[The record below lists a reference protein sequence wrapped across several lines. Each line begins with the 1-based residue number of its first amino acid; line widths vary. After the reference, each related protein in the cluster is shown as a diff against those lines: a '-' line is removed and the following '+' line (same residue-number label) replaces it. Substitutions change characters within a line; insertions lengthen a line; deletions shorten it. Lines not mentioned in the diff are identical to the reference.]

1 MANKRFFSPSG
12 SRDRLIYQP
21 TFTSSGARILV
32 CVGKES
38 IHDYI
43 QSFKESTDM
52 NVIMK
57 RFLLGDQ
64 SVLNVNKG
72 VYANVV
78 GAPKTLAEFLNAQ
91 IVSNQLF
98 DKLPADVRSAF
109 GNDVNKFFVTYG
121 SPEWLEALS
130 KYSKTEVNNEP
141 QC

>member
-1 MANKRFFSPSG
+1 MESKRFFSPSG
-12 SRDRLIYQP
+12 THDRLIYQP
-21 TFTSSGARILV
+21 TITSSGARVLV

-57 RFLLGDQ
+57 RFLLGDT
-64 SVLNVNKG
+64 SVLNVNSG

-91 IVSNQLF
+91 ITSNQLF
-98 DKLPADVRSAF
+98 DKLPSDVRSAF

-121 SPEWLEALS
+121 SPQWLEIMA
-130 KYSKTEVNNEP
+130 KYSNSNAEVKNEP
-141 QC
+141 